1 MADLIAGIQLSH
13 LNSQWRQLFGI

>member
-13 LNSQWRQLFGI
+13 LNSQRRQLFGI